1 MNNEYVIERKKV
13 ITRLLSMLLIL
24 TIVVGVILGIGVK
37 RIKKDAEGPKDLLTL
52 NLSKSKG
59 EFVKASF
66 DRMTPYFAEYV
77 MENTEKDIEFS
88 TKRLYFYL
96 IDDKLMVVQI
106 PHADFREFDKLVDSS
121 NNGEIAVE
129 NPIERK
135 GRIVPLNS
143 QVKGIVKDILSSE
156 LNIENVTEEDFS
168 TYIWSD
174 MMDVDI
180 PKEIGEDDTGQVI
193 KSIGSMYLF
202 LVLMVAVVAFSSLSK
217 LKRKYKENA

>member
-52 NLSKSKG
+52 DFSKSKG